1 MNTSNFINLIGRLG
15 EAPKTVTLASGTTA
29 TEFSLATNDY
39 YRDRDGNRQ
48 TRTEW
53 HRVKAYGKIAEIFD
67 QYLDRGKEVSIV
79 GSMRYRKWVDKHDQT
94 RTSAEVIAESFSF
107 IGSQNRDATDSRD
120 NSASLVAEPLPD
132 AAEVI
137 AAKSQNRRAATA
149 ATEEPV
155 LESADQPLPF

>member
-1 MNTSNFINLIGRLG
+1 
-15 EAPKTVTLASGTTA
+15 
-29 TEFSLATNDY
+29 
-39 YRDRDGNRQ
+39 
-48 TRTEW
+48 
-53 HRVKAYGKIAEIFD
+53 
-67 QYLDRGKEVSIV
+67 
-79 GSMRYRKWVDKHDQT
+79 MRYRKSVDKHDQT
-94 RTSAEVIAESFSF
+94 RTTAEVIAESFSF

>member
-1 MNTSNFINLIGRLG
+1 
-15 EAPKTVTLASGTTA
+15 
-29 TEFSLATNDY
+29 
-39 YRDRDGNRQ
+39 
-48 TRTEW
+48 
-53 HRVKAYGKIAEIFD
+53 
-67 QYLDRGKEVSIV
+67 
-79 GSMRYRKWVDKHDQT
+79 MRYRKWVDKHDQT